1 MRAQVADALFFRA
14 HRLPLVWRPRER
26 LGDAFL
32 REATP

>member
-1 MRAQVADALFFRA
+1 MRAQVADARFFRA
-14 HRLPLVWRPRER
+14 HRLPLVWRPREH